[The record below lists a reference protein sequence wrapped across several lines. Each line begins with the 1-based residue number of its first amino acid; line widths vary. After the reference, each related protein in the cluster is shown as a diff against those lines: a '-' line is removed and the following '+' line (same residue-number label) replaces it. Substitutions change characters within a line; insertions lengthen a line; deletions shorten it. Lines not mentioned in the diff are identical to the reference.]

1 MTDFALI
8 RSALAQLDISASH
21 AASGEYRPTVE
32 EIFAP
37 EHHAGA
43 LDPNTTIVLGARGAG
58 KSFWAGVLGHEN
70 TKALAHA
77 AFPKIGLDDLRVSFG
92 YTGVANDGSVSK
104 ATIDGQVP
112 LGDEEGRGGRLWRC
126 VILRAFQR
134 SLHPGLPP
142 QTISSL
148 MNQYEDAEEWE
159 NDCRRL
165 DERAVSEGVR
175 TLILFDA
182 LDSLATSWNRLRDL
196 LDALL
201 AVAWEIRGYESVRV
215 KLFLRPDQ
223 IRDLGLRF
231 VELPKMLSGAT
242 NLTWTGQD
250 LYGMLYVRLG
260 TVSGGEE
267 REAIKDLFA
276 LEGISLP
283 PSNIRRVKNWPLSH
297 DRKSQDRIFTRLAGR
312 YMGKGHKKGKTYDWP
327 LNHLSDGHG
336 EVTPRS
342 FLTLVISAARKS
354 PAMTN
359 QALNPE
365 SIRAGLRDASRV
377 RVNQLDV
384 EFPWIKRVLLP
395 LARLQVPCSSDSIVR
410 RWDETNTISALD
422 KRAHRGEFL
431 PPFERSGEGTPPERL
446 IARLVRIGVLAHRF
460 DGRIDMP
467 DLFRV
472 AANLLKKGGVAPT

>member
-1 MTDFALI
+1 MTEFALI
-8 RSALAQLDISASH
+8 RSVMAQLDISASH

-70 TKALAHA
+70 TKALAHT
-77 AFPKIGLDDLRVSFG
+77 AFPKIGLDNIRVSFG
-92 YTGVANDGSVSK
+92 YTGVTNDGSVTK
-104 ATIDGQVP
+104 ATIDARIPPGS
-112 LGDEEGRGGRLWRC
+112 EAERGGRLWRC
-126 VILRAFQR
+126 VILRAFQQALNPNR
-134 SLHPGLPP
+134 PP
-142 QTISSL
+142 RTISSL
-148 MNQYEDAEEWE
+148 MKQYEDPEEWE
-159 NDCRRL
+159 QDCREL
-165 DERAVSEGVR
+165 DQRAVSEGVR

-182 LDSLATSWNRLRDL
+182 LDSLATDWNRLRDL

-201 AVAWEIRGYESVRV
+201 AVAWEIRGYRSVRV

-260 TVSGGEE
+260 TVTGRSE
-267 REAIKDLFA
+267 REAVQDLFSS
-276 LEGISLP
+276 EGLSLP
-283 PSNIRRVKNWPLSH
+283 PSSIRRVKNWPLSY
-297 DRKSQDRIFTRLAGR
+297 DRRSQNRIFTRLAGR
-312 YMGKGHKKGKTYDWP
+312 YMGRSDKKGRTYDWP
-327 LNHLSDGHG
+327 LNHLADGHG

-342 FLTLVISAARKS
+342 FLTLIISAARKAPVMS
-354 PAMTN
+354 S
-359 QALNPE
+359 QALNAE

-395 LARLQVPCSSDSIVR
+395 LARLQVPCNAELIIR
-410 RWDETNTISALD
+410 RWEETNTIAALD

-431 PPFERSGEGTPPERL
+431 PPFERSGEGTPSERL
-446 IARLVRIGVLAHRF
+446 IARLVRIGVLAHRS